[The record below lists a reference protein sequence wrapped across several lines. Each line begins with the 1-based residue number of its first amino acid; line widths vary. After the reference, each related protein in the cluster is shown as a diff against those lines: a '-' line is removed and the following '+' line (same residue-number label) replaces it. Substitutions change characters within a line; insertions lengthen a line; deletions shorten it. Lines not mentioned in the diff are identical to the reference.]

1 MGQHQRAKS
10 TRFPGVQR
18 IGDGRYRLR
27 VQRMEI
33 HTGRMVDV
41 QRTVHAKSA
50 EEASRLRDAL
60 ILGEPTAREEAS
72 TPTLPTTGRHHASA
86 TVRPA
91 EASTSAASNQATTRA
106 QAKML
111 AAMPATS
118 GPAAASPTLDL
129 AEALLPQLLMA
140 QGLDLGAA
148 DVSRLVKALQG
159 KRRPI
164 PTVEAYVLD
173 SWLPSRLPTLKK
185 STRDHYAWVLDA
197 RVLPIFGSRALD
209 SIERAEVIAWRN
221 AVPGVNASKNSSFRV
236 LRAMFGDAAAE
247 LDIQDPTQRIRA
259 LPEKR
264 TSGAKVLSA
273 AELAALLD
281 AARAVTP
288 KYYALILTLA
298 STGARWGAVSA
309 LTWADLDFEARTLRI
324 EKAQYDG
331 VVDTT
336 KTGHRRTLAMTE
348 ELAGVLVARREEMRR
363 VVAPATLR
371 GDALVFP
378 SQAGTHMQPSTIRD
392 ALLAASVRAGLAEG
406 IFDERGR
413 LVSGK
418 GRVPSAHWFRYT
430 LNDLLRRVASGEVQR
445 AITGHST
452 LAMSEH
458 YSHVDVEEKRVAL
471 GRVWE
476 TVSGRREAS
485 PGTRADLKQG
495 PDRDSVPVS
504 TSGRDDGREDALP
517 NRP

>member
-1 MGQHQRAKS
+1 
-10 TRFPGVQR
+10 
-18 IGDGRYRLR
+18 
-27 VQRMEI
+27 MEI

-60 ILGEPTAREEAS
+60 ILGEPRAREEAS
-72 TPTLPTTGRHHASA
+72 TPTLPAKASPSASA
-86 TVRPA
+86 AVRPP
-91 EASTSAASNQATTRA
+91 EATATSAHATTRA
-106 QAKML
+106 QARML

-118 GPAAASPTLDL
+118 GSPPASPTREV
-129 AEALLPQLLMA
+129 EALLPALLVA

-164 PTVEAYVLD
+164 PTLEAYVVD
-173 SWLPSRLPTLKK
+173 SWLPSKLPTLKK
-185 STRDHYAWVLDA
+185 STRDHYAWVFDA
-197 RVLPIFGSRALD
+197 RVLPVFG
-209 SIERAEVIAWRN
+209 
-221 AVPGVNASKNSSFRV
+221 GVNASKNSAFRV
-236 LRAMFGDAAAE
+236 LRAMFRDAAAE

-264 TSGAKVLSA
+264 SSGAKVLSA
-273 AELAALLD
+273 TELAALLD
-281 AARAVTP
+281 AAREVAP
-288 KYYALILTLA
+288 KYYALLLTLA

-309 LTWADLDFEARTLRI
+309 LTWADLDFDARTLRI

-348 ELAGVLVARREEMRR
+348 ELAVVLQARRDEMQRA
-363 VVAPATLR
+363 VAPAPLR
-371 GDALVFP
+371 KDTLVFP
-378 SQAGTHMQPSTIRD
+378 SRAGTHMQPSTIRD

-406 IFDERGR
+406 IYDERGR
-413 LVSGK
+413 LVDGR

-445 AITGHST
+445 AITGHT
-452 LAMSEH
+452 TVAMSEH

-476 TVSGRREAS
+476 TVSGRREGSA
-485 PGTRADLKQG
+485 GTSADLKQG
-495 PDRDSVPVS
+495 PGRDRVPVS
-504 TSGRDDGREDALP
+504 ASGREDGREDSSS

>member
-1 MGQHQRAKS
+1 MGQRQRAKS

-60 ILGEPTAREEAS
+60 ILGEPRAREEAS
-72 TPTLPTTGRHHASA
+72 TPTLPAKASPSASA
-86 TVRPA
+86 AVRPP
-91 EASTSAASNQATTRA
+91 EATATSAHATTRA
-106 QAKML
+106 QARML

-118 GPAAASPTLDL
+118 GSPPASPTREV
-129 AEALLPQLLMA
+129 AEALLPALLVA

-164 PTVEAYVLD
+164 PTLEAYVVD
-173 SWLPSRLPTLKK
+173 SWLPSKLPTLKK
-185 STRDHYAWVLDA
+185 STRDHYAWVFDA
-197 RVLPIFGSRALD
+197 RVLPVFGSRALD
-209 SIERAEVIAWRN
+209 SIDRAEVLAWRN
-221 AVPGVNASKNSSFRV
+221 AVPGVNASKNSAFRV
-236 LRAMFGDAAAE
+236 LRAMFRDAAAE

-264 TSGAKVLSA
+264 SSGAKVLSA
-273 AELAALLD
+273 TELAALLD
-281 AARAVTP
+281 AAREVAP

-309 LTWADLDFEARTLRI
+309 LTWADLDFDARTLRI

-348 ELAGVLVARREEMRR
+348 ELALVLQARRDQMQRA
-363 VVAPATLR
+363 VAPAPLR
-371 GDALVFP
+371 NDTLVFP
-378 SQAGTHMQPSTIRD
+378 SRAGTHMQPSTIRD

-406 IFDERGR
+406 IYDERGR
-413 LVSGK
+413 LVDGR

-445 AITGHST
+445 AITGHT
-452 LAMSEH
+452 TVAMSEH

-476 TVSGRREAS
+476 TVSGRREGSA
-485 PGTRADLKQG
+485 GTSADLKQG
-495 PDRDSVPVS
+495 PGRDRVPVS
-504 TSGRDDGREDALP
+504 ASGREDGREDSSS

>member
-1 MGQHQRAKS
+1 MGQRQRAKS

-60 ILGEPTAREEAS
+60 ILGEPRAREEAS
-72 TPTLPTTGRHHASA
+72 TPTLPAKASPSASA
-86 TVRPA
+86 AVRPP
-91 EASTSAASNQATTRA
+91 EATATSAHATTRA
-106 QAKML
+106 QARML

-118 GPAAASPTLDL
+118 GSPPASPTREV
-129 AEALLPQLLMA
+129 EALLPALLVA

-164 PTVEAYVLD
+164 PTLEAYVVD
-173 SWLPSRLPTLKK
+173 SWLPSKLPTLKK
-185 STRDHYAWVLDA
+185 STRDHYAWVFDA
-197 RVLPIFGSRALD
+197 RVLPVFG
-209 SIERAEVIAWRN
+209 
-221 AVPGVNASKNSSFRV
+221 GVNASKNSAFRV
-236 LRAMFGDAAAE
+236 LRAMFRDAAAE

-264 TSGAKVLSA
+264 SSGAKVLSA
-273 AELAALLD
+273 TELAALLD
-281 AARAVTP
+281 AAREVAP
-288 KYYALILTLA
+288 KYYALLLTLA

-309 LTWADLDFEARTLRI
+309 LTWADLDFDARTLRI

-348 ELAGVLVARREEMRR
+348 ELAVVLQARRDEMQRA
-363 VVAPATLR
+363 VAPAPLR
-371 GDALVFP
+371 KDTLVFP
-378 SQAGTHMQPSTIRD
+378 SRAGTHMQPSTIRD

-406 IFDERGR
+406 IYDERGR
-413 LVSGK
+413 LVDGR

-445 AITGHST
+445 AITGHT
-452 LAMSEH
+452 TVAMSEH

-476 TVSGRREAS
+476 TVSGRREGSA
-485 PGTRADLKQG
+485 GTSADLKQG
-495 PDRDSVPVS
+495 PGRDRVPVS
-504 TSGRDDGREDALP
+504 ASGREDGREDSSS

>member
-1 MGQHQRAKS
+1 VS

-27 VQRMEI
+27 LQRIDI
-33 HTGRMVDV
+33 HTGRTVDV

-50 EEASRLRDAL
+50 EEANRMRDAL

-72 TPTLPTTGRHHASA
+72 IRTLPTHG
-86 TVRPA
+86 RPA
-91 EASTSAASNQATTRA
+91 EARRETPTPTASSHATTRA

-111 AAMPATS
+111 AAMPATA
-118 GPAAASPTLDL
+118 PAASPTLDV
-129 AEALLPQLLMA
+129 AEVLLPRLLMG
-140 QGLDLGAA
+140 QGLDLGAV
-148 DVSRLVKALQG
+148 DVSRLVKALQS

-164 PTVEAYVLD
+164 PTLEAYVVD
-173 SWLPSRLPTLKK
+173 SWLPSKLPTLKK
-185 STRDHYAWVLDA
+185 STRDHYAWVFDA
-197 RVLPIFGSRALD
+197 RVLPVFGSRALD
-209 SIERAEVIAWRN
+209 SIDRAEVLAWRN
-221 AVPGVNASKNSSFRV
+221 AVPGVNASKNSAFRV
-236 LRAMFGDAAAE
+236 LRAMFRDAAAE

-264 TSGAKVLSA
+264 ASGAKVLSA
-273 AELAALLD
+273 TELAALLD
-281 AARAVTP
+281 AAREVAP

-309 LTWADLDFEARTLRI
+309 LTWADLDFDARTLRI

-348 ELAGVLVARREEMRR
+348 ELAVVLEARREEMQRA
-363 VVAPATLR
+363 VAPARLR
-371 GDALVFP
+371 QDTLVFP
-378 SQAGTHMQPSTIRD
+378 SRAGTHMQPSTIRD

-406 IFDERGR
+406 VYDDRGR
-413 LVSGK
+413 LVRGK

-445 AITGHST
+445 AITGHT
-452 LAMSEH
+452 TVAMSEH

-485 PGTRADLKQG
+485 PGTPADLKQG
-495 PDRDSVPVS
+495 LGRDLVPVWAP
-504 TSGRDDGREDALP
+504 GREDGREDSSS

>member
-1 MGQHQRAKS
+1 MGQRQRAKS

-27 VQRMEI
+27 LQRIDI
-33 HTGRMVDV
+33 HTGRTVDV

-60 ILGEPTAREEAS
+60 ILGEPRAREEAS
-72 TPTLPTTGRHHASA
+72 TPTLPTKASPSASA
-86 TVRPA
+86 AVRPP
-91 EASTSAASNQATTRA
+91 EVSAPSAHATTRA
-106 QAKML
+106 QARML

-118 GPAAASPTLDL
+118 GSPPASPTREV
-129 AEALLPQLLMA
+129 EALLPALLVA

-164 PTVEAYVLD
+164 PTLEAYVVG
-173 SWLPSRLPTLKK
+173 SWLPSKLPTLKK
-185 STRDHYAWVLDA
+185 STRDHYAWVFDA
-197 RVLPIFGSRALD
+197 RVLPVFGSRALD
-209 SIERAEVIAWRN
+209 SIDRAEVLAWRN
-221 AVPGVNASKNSSFRV
+221 AVPGVNASKNSAFRV
-236 LRAMFGDAAAE
+236 LRAMFRDAAAE

-264 TSGAKVLSA
+264 SSGAKVLSA
-273 AELAALLD
+273 TELAALLD
-281 AARAVTP
+281 AAREVAP
-288 KYYALILTLA
+288 KYYALLLTLA

-309 LTWADLDFEARTLRI
+309 LTWADLDFDARTLRI

-348 ELAGVLVARREEMRR
+348 ELALVLKARRDQLQRA
-363 VVAPATLR
+363 VAPAPLR
-371 GDALVFP
+371 KDTLVFP
-378 SQAGTHMQPSTIRD
+378 SRAGTHMQPSTIRD

-406 IFDERGR
+406 IYDERGR
-413 LVSGK
+413 LVDGR

-445 AITGHST
+445 AITGHT
-452 LAMSEH
+452 TVAMSEH

-476 TVSGRREAS
+476 TVSARREGSA
-485 PGTRADLKQG
+485 GTSADLKQG
-495 PDRDSVPVS
+495 PGRDPVPVS
-504 TSGRDDGREDALP
+504 ASGREDGREDSSS